1 MSGDFPGAG
10 LVEHMG
16 AASADLVAEEATPED
31 IYDAVSPL
39 TPCYR
44 RGVVLQAVAV
54 SGESRRAIRRDA
66 FQARQLGLALVERE
80 GDIRSA
86 VSSAIESAGATLGI
100 EVGSL
105 HLLDHEVMS
114 RFAPG
119 LILDFPAHEFRL
131 GRLTVRER
139 SCVTVCYNEA
149 ASKVWTRFIISNVKG
164 GPVSSAELATFF
176 RFCDVASAT
185 ARTNIERI
193 YLAEFREQYQ
203 GSSRIEFE
211 ELGSVEF
218 VGIDTDL
225 IQFDQFVNAE
235 GVGPILGSDNI
246 PEKDKQLFV
255 TFFRSN
261 LELFFPRRFKRAE
274 ISAIASD
281 AITVFRSDFEYR
293 ALYHGIFRE
302 KAVTFLVL
310 SEPGVAVKAYDRRE
324 SGALTVISELAARAV
339 GGF

>member
-16 AASADLVAEEATPED
+16 AASADVVAEEAISED
-31 IYDAVSPL
+31 VYDVVSPL

-44 RGVVLQAVAV
+44 RGVVLQAVAI
-54 SGESRRAIRRDA
+54 SGDSRRAIRRDA
-66 FQARQLGLALVERE
+66 FQARQLGLALVKRE
-80 GDIRSA
+80 GDICAGVR
-86 VSSAIESAGATLGI
+86 SAIESAGTKLGI
-100 EVGSL
+100 EVSSL
-105 HLLDHEVMS
+105 HLRDHEVMS

-119 LILDFPAHEFRL
+119 LILDFPSHEFRL

-149 ASKVWTRFIISNVKG
+149 ASKVWTRFIISNLEG
-164 GPVSSAELATFF
+164 ETVSSAELASFYS
-176 RFCDVASAT
+176 FCDAAST
-185 ARTNIERI
+185 AARANIGRI
-193 YLAEFREQYQ
+193 YLSEFREQYQ

-211 ELGSVEF
+211 EIGSVEF

-225 IQFDQFVNAE
+225 IQFDQFVSAD
-235 GVGPILGSDNI
+235 GVGPILGSNRI
-246 PEKDKQLFV
+246 PERDKEIFV
-255 TFFRSN
+255 RFFQSN
-261 LELFFPRRFKRAE
+261 LELFFPKRFKRAE

-302 KAVTFLVL
+302 KTVTFLVL
-310 SEPGVAVKAYDRRE
+310 SEPGRAVEAYDHRE